1 MDQVIEAFVRERAH
15 HRCEYCRMA
24 QEDDDLPF
32 RPDTT
37 KGRPP
42 TPMRDGLM
50 SEQDTFVEFIRR
62 IRAGDEQAAA
72 EMVRRYEPLIRR
84 EIRLQLEDR
93 RLARL
98 FDSMDICQSVLKS
111 FFCRTAT
118 GQYDLD
124 TPEQLQRLLV
134 TMARNKLA
142 SAARSQHRQRRD
154 QRRVSAGEEKL
165 KGIAADD
172 PTPSAVVAS
181 KELLERIRQA
191 FNEEE
196 RQLADLRGEGLAW
209 GAIADRLGGT
219 AQARRMQLARAV
231 ERVARELGLDDDF

>member
-1 MDQVIEAFVRERAH
+1 M
-15 HRCEYCRMA
+15 
-24 QEDDDLPF
+24 
-32 RPDTT
+32 PD
-37 KGRPP
+37 
-42 TPMRDGLM
+42 
-50 SEQDTFVEFIRR
+50 QDTFADFIRR
-62 IRAGDEQAAA
+62 IRAGDEQAAV

-111 FFCRTAT
+111 FFFRTAA

-142 SAARSQHRQRRD
+142 SAARGQYRQRRD
-154 QRRVSAGEEKL
+154 QRRVAAGEEKL
-165 KGIAADD
+165 DGVAAGG
-172 PTPSAVVAS
+172 PTPSQILAG
-181 KELLERIRQA
+181 KELLERFRQA
-191 FNEEE
+191 LNEEE
-196 RQLADLRGEGLAW
+196 RRLADLRGEGLAW
-209 GAIADRLGGT
+209 GDIAARLGGT

-231 ERVARELGLDDDF
+231 ERVARELDLDGDDF